1 MMKPAIQL
9 TGITKAFELSVG
21 KPGSLKSAL
30 ISFKRTPTQKL
41 LAIKDLNMTVDHGE
55 TVAVIG
61 KNGSGKSTL
70 LRIIGRVYKPTTG
83 SVEVDG
89 RMSTMLDL
97 GAGFHPDL
105 TGRENIFFSA
115 AVMGLSTAQIKGRI
129 DRIIDFSELNDFID
143 SPIRTYSAGML
154 MRLGFAI
161 AVETDPD
168 ILLIDEV
175 LAVGDAA
182 FQEKCYER
190 IDSFKADKKTIVFVT
205 HDLDAARK
213 VATRTIWF
221 DKGEVRAD
229 GDTNEVID
237 AYLSTVPA
245 HQHSAS
251 GR

>member
-1 MMKPAIQL
+1 MMKPAIRL
-9 TGITKAFELSVG
+9 IDITKIFELFRE
-21 KPGSLKSAL
+21 KQTSLKSAIL
-30 ISFKRTPTQKL
+30 SFRRTPPQKL
-41 LAIKDLNMTVDHGE
+41 VAIKDLNLTVEHGE
-55 TVAVIG
+55 TVAIIG
-61 KNGSGKSTL
+61 RNGSGKSTT
-70 LRIIGRVYKPTTG
+70 LRIIGRVYKPTAG

-115 AVMGLSTAQIKGRI
+115 AVMGLSTAQIRDRI

-143 SPIRTYSAGML
+143 SPIKTYSAGML

-182 FQEKCYER
+182 FQGKCYER
-190 IDSFKADKKTIVFVT
+190 IDSFKAAGRTIVFVT
-205 HDLDAARK
+205 HDLEAARS
-213 VATRTIWF
+213 VASRTIWF
-221 DKGEVRAD
+221 DKGEIRAD
-229 GDTNEVID
+229 GETREVID

-245 HQHSAS
+245 HQHSA
-251 GR
+251 